1 MVAITTVLLAFPCGF
16 FFRSRLAGHTAYA
29 VAYLW
34 AFVFQ
39 GVYLMLASVHGDDDA
54 AFEPGRFPLSYGIVT
69 LTIFAVGLGLVNLGH
84 WVRRRRQASSRSDET
99 GTIASAASGNA
110 AASANVAG

>member
-84 WVRRRRQASSRSDET
+84 WVRRRRQAT
-99 GTIASAASGNA
+99 FALA
-110 AASANVAG
+110 AAFPLAALAMVPVSSERELA